1 MAGQR
6 EQGFRGVVALGVDGG
21 VVEHAFALR
30 HAQKA
35 RALLEGLGAELRH
48 LFDLRAGGEGTI
60 FLAVGDNVFRR
71 CAVQTRHALQ

>member
-1 MAGQR
+1 MRGKIGEFAVLHIGKRMAGQR
-6 EQGFRGVVALGVDGG
+6 EQGFRGVVTLGVDGG

-48 LFDLRAGGEGTI
+48 LFDLRA
-60 FLAVGDNVFRR
+60 
-71 CAVQTRHALQ
+71 